1 MKKKYFDIHNV
12 EIDIEN
18 NKQYLHKAEEVK
30 KILSVKTCLFRE
42 PKNENFPVKLNRHAK
57 IISIDIPKI
66 YPLFWV
72 FKERR

>member
-1 MKKKYFDIHNV
+1 MST
-12 EIDIEN
+12 
-18 NKQYLHKAEEVK
+18 

-66 YPLFWV
+66 YPLFSV